1 MTYPNAAAGLK
12 TVFQSQIVGL
22 AASVLLFIPLV
33 NFLAVIALLVA
44 FVLYLI
50 GLNQCAKQDEGYKTA
65 FTLVIVNLVVN
76 LLGNFI
82 PGAIG
87 TILSLVGDVL
97 SLAALYFVCTTTN
110 RLLGNLRAP
119 QQVID
124 RGIVV
129 WKINVICTIVAIVC
143 ELLSMIPVNSLQLL
157 ASIVSLIA
165 AIAQVVGTVL
175 YVLFLRD
182 AYRVMERDSGTT
194 PDMYVGPEL

>member
-12 TVFQSQIVGL
+12 TVYQSQIVGL
-22 AASVLLFIPLV
+22 VASVLLFIPLV
-33 NFLAVIALLVA
+33 NILAVAALLVA

-50 GLNQCAKQDEGYKTA
+50 GINQCARQDDGYKTA

-82 PGAIG
+82 PGVIG

-97 SLAALYFVCTTTN
+97 TLAALYFVCITTN
-110 RLLGNLRAP
+110 RLLGNLSAP

-124 RGIVV
+124 RGVVV
-129 WKINVICTIVAIVC
+129 WKINVICTIVAVVC
-143 ELLSMIPVNSLQLL
+143 TLLSMIPVNSLQLL

-165 AIAQVVGTVL
+165 AIAQIVGTVL